1 MKSAKSQGDIIKN
14 VTPGNPNAMIRQQ
27 QGNLIG
33 VDLDRP
39 GVNVL
44 RGDMDEM
51 RKMTRAL
58 DEIRVQLGSL
68 ALTSAPPDGFTID
81 KLTINVNE
89 IHRGRPYDHSKSMKQ
104 TRMTSITIRSDSSK
118 CQMIC

>member
-1 MKSAKSQGDIIKN
+1 MKSSKPQGDIIKN

-27 QGNLIG
+27 QGNRIG
-33 VDLDRP
+33 VDLDRQD
-39 GVNVL
+39 VHAM

-68 ALTSAPPDGFTID
+68 ALT
-81 KLTINVNE
+81 
-89 IHRGRPYDHSKSMKQ
+89 GRQ
-104 TRMTSITIRSDSSK
+104 TTP
-118 CQMIC
+118 CYPAYC

>member
-1 MKSAKSQGDIIKN
+1 M
-14 VTPGNPNAMIRQQ
+14 TPGNPNAMIRQQ
-27 QGNLIG
+27 QGNRIG

-58 DEIRVQLGSL
+58 D
-68 ALTSAPPDGFTID
+68 GF
-81 KLTINVNE
+81 TINVNE
-89 IHRGRPYDHSKSMKQ
+89 IHRGRPYDHSKSM
-104 TRMTSITIRSDSSK
+104 MTSITIKSDSSK
-118 CQMIC
+118 CQMIHK

>member
-1 MKSAKSQGDIIKN
+1 
-14 VTPGNPNAMIRQQ
+14 MIRQQ
-27 QGNLIG
+27 QGNRIG

-58 DEIRVQLGSL
+58 D
-68 ALTSAPPDGFTID
+68 GF
-81 KLTINVNE
+81 TINVNE

-104 TRMTSITIRSDSSK
+104 ARGLNNSQIRIFNGLIK
-118 CQMIC
+118 NH

>member
-1 MKSAKSQGDIIKN
+1 M
-14 VTPGNPNAMIRQQ
+14 TPGNPNAMIRQQ
-27 QGNLIG
+27 QGNRIG

-58 DEIRVQLGSL
+58 DEIRGQLGSL
-68 ALTSAPPDGFTID
+68 ALTSALDGFTID
-81 KLTINVNE
+81 KLTTNVNE
-89 IHRGRPYDHSKSMKQ
+89 IHRGRPYDHSKSM
-104 TRMTSITIRSDSSK
+104 MTSITIRSDSSK
-118 CQMIC
+118 CQMIHK

>member
-1 MKSAKSQGDIIKN
+1 MKSAKPQGDIIKN

-27 QGNLIG
+27 QGNRIG

-58 DEIRVQLGSL
+58 DEIRVQLGFLHWHDIS
-68 ALTSAPPDGFTID
+68 PRWIYNWQID
-81 KLTINVNE
+81 N
-89 IHRGRPYDHSKSMKQ
+89 
-104 TRMTSITIRSDSSK
+104 
-118 CQMIC
+118 